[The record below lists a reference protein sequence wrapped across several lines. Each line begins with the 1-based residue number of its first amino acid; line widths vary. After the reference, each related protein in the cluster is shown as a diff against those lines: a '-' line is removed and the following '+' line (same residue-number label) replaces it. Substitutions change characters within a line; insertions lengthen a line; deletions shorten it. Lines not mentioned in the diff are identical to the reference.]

1 MDYVSSPNVPV
12 SVDSY
17 NNSLNG
23 SLVGDTNSES
33 GANKIRSAFKD
44 DDSGPY
50 KRLSCS
56 LKVDG
61 SDTGS
66 HEENEETRG
75 FTKSEND
82 VEAQKIHQNYLFG
95 FKKWKSH
102 VTRRPLSNRSEIV
115 QTLYADVSEVKELTV
130 STVGFWNILYAV
142 LFGWWIALVYCLVGG
157 LMYITVIGKEYAH
170 FCFRMADYFFWPFGK
185 FVYVVKDD
193 SSPSSSKVSSTNAQ
207 DTENTPLLKD
217 SMEALTDN
225 NEIYPCEGFWS
236 HGQSYVWL
244 ILGLPLIVLTH
255 VVVMCVT
262 WLLVISIGMAK
273 IHWRTVRQ
281 ILYLPPGEVR
291 TGDSFIMDLDTRKK
305 KKKGEILMYTHNA
318 VNLYYYKYTV
328 DGMNII
334 FVNLLF
340 FVILS
345 LVLGYSDHE
354 NKYYS
359 GVTKVVLGIMAI
371 VPLTY
376 YIGMAIICISAQSSY
391 AVGAVLNATCGTVVE
406 MILSVVVLNKG
417 NKSGSACYVELV
429 KSNLAGTIIGSILLI
444 PGLCMIVGGL
454 KFHSQRFN
462 HASAGISS
470 LLLFVAVS
478 GVFAPTLFARMF
490 GDLECQKCE
499 NFLYNSTIPGNYSQS
514 YYMHCTQCHSD
525 LSGLDGDMSL
535 FNDHIRPLV
544 YASAILLPIAYIVGM
559 IFSLKTHAAQINAT
573 YMRSLEEANHEGHEH
588 SVPMWSRLKSVTI
601 LLCSATLIAFCAEL
615 VSDNIKAFF
624 KSSGISE
631 YFVGILVIAMVTE
644 LPEIINGVQFS
655 FENNVNLGIEI
666 GTNTAIQVCMIQ
678 VPILVLIDL
687 IYPFNLVMVF
697 NDVHL
702 YAVIFSVVVINY
714 TFQDGKSDYFQGSA
728 LVIIYIV
735 ILCMYYF
742 MPIPEQVKCA

>member
-1 MDYVSSPNVPV
+1 M
-12 SVDSY
+12 SVE
-17 NNSLNG
+17 
-23 SLVGDTNSES
+23 TNSS
-33 GANKIRSAFKD
+33 NGDLIPDVVVRNSDTGVYKIGCPLQN
-44 DDSGPY
+44 DDSSPY
-50 KRLSCS
+50 KRLSRS
-56 LKVDG
+56 MKVDSN
-61 SDTGS
+61 SDLESSQQTG
-66 HEENEETRG
+66 EARG

-82 VEAQKIHQNYLFG
+82 VTDIEAQKIHQNYLFG

-102 VTRRPLSNRSEIV
+102 VTSRPLSNRSEII
-115 QTLYADVSEVKELTV
+115 QTLYADVSEVKEITV
-130 STVGFWNILYAV
+130 STLGFWNILYAT
-142 LFGWWIALVYCLVGG
+142 LFGWWVALVYLLVGG
-157 LMYITVIGKEYAH
+157 LMFITVVGKDYAF
-170 FCFRMADYFFWPFGK
+170 FCFRMADYFLWPFGK
-185 FVYVVKDD
+185 FVYLVKED
-193 SSPSSSKVSSTNAQ
+193 SQATYAKGNSPSSSQSTE
-207 DTENTPLLKD
+207 TSHLLKD
-217 SMEALTDN
+217 SVDSNTSQMYA
-225 NEIYPCEGFWS
+225 CEGFW
-236 HGQSYVWL
+236 GRCESYVWL
-244 ILGLPLIVLTH
+244 FLGLPLLIITHAIV
-255 VVVMCVT
+255 MSVT

-273 IHWRTVRQ
+273 IHWKIVGQ
-281 ILYLPPGEVR
+281 ILYLPPNEVKI
-291 TGDSFIMDLDTRKK
+291 GDSFVMDLDTRRR

-334 FVNLLF
+334 LVNLLF

-345 LVLGYSDHE
+345 LALGYSDRE
-354 NKYYS
+354 NEYYS
-359 GVTKVVLGIMAI
+359 GVTKVILGILAI

-376 YIGMAIICISAQSSY
+376 YIGMAIISISAQSSY

-417 NKSGSACYVELV
+417 NNSGSACYVELV
-429 KSNLAGTIIGSILLI
+429 KSNLAGTLIGSILLI
-444 PGLCMIVGGL
+444 PGLCMIVGGI

-490 GDLECQKCE
+490 GDLECSKCE
-499 NFLYNSTIPGNYSQS
+499 NILFNSTTPGNYSQS
-514 YYMHCTQCHSD
+514 YYMHCTQCQSD

-535 FNDHIRPLV
+535 FKKHIQPLV

-559 IFSLKTHAAQINAT
+559 VFSLKTHAAQINAD

-588 SVPMWSRLKSVTI
+588 SVPMWSRLKSLTI

-615 VSDNIKAFF
+615 VSDNIKSFF
-624 KSSGISE
+624 SSSGISE

-655 FENNVNLGIEI
+655 LENNVNLGIEI

-728 LVIIYIV
+728 LCIIYII

-742 MPIPEQVKCA
+742 MPIPDKVRCT

>member
-1 MDYVSSPNVPV
+1 MDFVSSPSFPM
-12 SVDSY
+12 SADTHSSTEDSIPDVVV
-17 NNSLNG
+17 NSDSDVRKVRR
-23 SLVGDTNSES
+23 SLQNED
-33 GANKIRSAFKD
+33 
-44 DDSGPY
+44 GPY
-50 KRLSCS
+50 KRLSTS
-56 LKVDG
+56 LKIDTSSDQSSG
-61 SDTGS
+61 SNGG
-66 HEENEETRG
+66 EGRG
-75 FTKSEND
+75 FTQSEND
-82 VEAQKIHQNYLFG
+82 IESHKIHQNYLFG

-102 VTRRPLSNRSEIV
+102 VTTRPLSSRSEIV
-115 QTLYADVSEVKELTV
+115 QSLYADVSEVKKITV
-130 STVGFWNILYAV
+130 STCGFWNILYAV
-142 LFGWWIALVYCLVGG
+142 LFGWWVAAVYCLVGG
-157 LMYITVIGKEYAH
+157 IMYITMVGKDYAF
-170 FCFRMADYFFWPFGK
+170 FCFRMADYFLWPFGK
-185 FVYVVKDD
+185 FVYLAKDD
-193 SSPSSSKVSSTNAQ
+193 SQVTSSKVNSSASQESETSPLVKHST
-207 DTENTPLLKD
+207 DSNT
-217 SMEALTDN
+217 SQVN
-225 NEIYPCEGFWS
+225 GCEGFWGRS
-236 HGQSYVWL
+236 GSYVWL
-244 ILGLPLIVLTH
+244 ILGLPLIVLSH

-262 WLLVISIGMAK
+262 WLLVISIGTAK
-273 IHWRTVRQ
+273 VHWRTIRQ
-281 ILYLPPGEVR
+281 ILYLPPTEVK
-291 TGDSFIMDLDTRKK
+291 TGDSFVMDLDTRRR

-345 LVLGYSDHE
+345 LILGYTDHE
-354 NKYYS
+354 NEHYS
-359 GVTKVVLGIMAI
+359 GVTKVILGILAI

-417 NKSGSACYVELV
+417 NNSGSACYVELV

-444 PGLCMIVGGL
+444 PGLCMIVGGV

-499 NFLYNSTIPGNYSQS
+499 NFAINSTNNASIIDA
-514 YYMHCTQCHSD
+514 YYLHCTRCRTD

-535 FNDHIRPLV
+535 YNLHIKPLV

-559 IFSLKTHAAQINAT
+559 IFSLKTHAAQINAD
-573 YMRSLEEANHEGHEH
+573 YMRSLEEANHEGHQH
-588 SVPMWSRLKSVTI
+588 SVPMWSRIKSLTI

-615 VSDNIKAFF
+615 VSDNIKSFF

-631 YFVGILVIAMVTE
+631 YFIGILVIAMVTE

-655 FENNVNLGIEI
+655 LENNVNLGIEI

-714 TFQDGKSDYFQGSA
+714 TFQDGKSDYFQGAA
-728 LVIIYIV
+728 LFIIYIV

-742 MPIPEQVKCA
+742 MPIPDEVKCT

>member
-1 MDYVSSPNVPV
+1 MDFVSSPSVPM
-12 SVDSY
+12 SV
-17 NNSLNG
+17 
-23 SLVGDTNSES
+23 DTNSSNGDSIPDVVGHSETS
-33 GANKIRSAFKD
+33 IHRVRRSVQND
-44 DDSGPY
+44 DGPY
-50 KRLSCS
+50 KRLSTS
-56 LKVDG
+56 LKIDSASDFG
-61 SDTGS
+61 SGRADD
-66 HEENEETRG
+66 EARG
-75 FTKSEND
+75 FTQSEND
-82 VEAQKIHQNYLFG
+82 IESNKIHQNYLFG

-102 VTRRPLSNRSEIV
+102 VTTRPLSTRSEIV
-115 QTLYADVSEVKELTV
+115 QSLYADISEVKEINV
-130 STVGFWNILYAV
+130 STCGFWNVLYAV
-142 LFGWWIALVYCLVGG
+142 LFGWWVAVVYCVVGG
-157 LMYITVIGKEYAH
+157 LMYATIIGKDYAF
-170 FCFRMADYFFWPFGK
+170 FCFRMAHYFLWPFGK
-185 FVYVVKDD
+185 FVYLVKDD
-193 SSPSSSKVSSTNAQ
+193 TEVTSAKVSASNTQ
-207 DTENTPLLKD
+207 ETETSRLLKD
-217 SMEALTDN
+217 SSDSNTSDV
-225 NEIYPCEGFWS
+225 YVCEGFW
-236 HGQSYVWL
+236 GRGVSYVWL
-244 ILGLPLIVLTH
+244 ILGLPLIVITH
-255 VVVMCVT
+255 IVVMSVT
-262 WLLVISIGMAK
+262 WLLVISIGMSK
-273 IHWRTVRQ
+273 VHWRTLRQ
-281 ILYLPPGEVR
+281 ILYLPPNEVK
-291 TGDSFIMDLDTRKK
+291 TGDSFVMDLDTRRR

-345 LVLGYSDHE
+345 LILGYTDHE
-354 NKYYS
+354 NKHYS
-359 GVTKVVLGIMAI
+359 GVTKVILGILAI

-391 AVGAVLNATCGTVVE
+391 ALGAVLNATCGTVVE

-417 NKSGSACYVELV
+417 NQSGSACYVELV

-444 PGLCMIVGGL
+444 PGLCMILGGI

-499 NFLYNSTIPGNYSQS
+499 SIISNSTPTMNQSVES
-514 YYMHCTQCHSD
+514 YYLHCTRCQSD

-535 FNDHIRPLV
+535 YNLHIKPLV

-559 IFSLKTHAAQINAT
+559 IFSLKTHAAQINAD
-573 YMRSLEEANHEGHEH
+573 YMRSLEEANHEGHQH
-588 SVPMWSRLKSVTI
+588 SVPMWSRLKSLTI

-615 VSDNIKAFF
+615 VSDNIKSFF

-644 LPEIINGVQFS
+644 LPEIINGAQFS
-655 FENNVNLGIEI
+655 LENNVNLGIEI

-728 LVIIYIV
+728 LFIIYIV

-742 MPIPEQVKCA
+742 MPIPEQVKCT